1 MENNLNIVKS
11 EFKELP
17 NNIEA
22 EQSVIGSILVTNE
35 IFDEI
40 STIISSINFYDPMHQ
55 KIYNAIESLIYKG
68 MLANP
73 ITLKNYFE
81 DEKDDL
87 DVPEYLVK
95 ITKFSTSIR
104 QAIEYSKIIYDM
116 FVRRELIKISEQ
128 TIDNA
133 KITDLDSSGQNII
146 ENSERLLF
154 DLAEK
159 GSFNSSLIKFD
170 DAMKQTIEMASAAYK
185 NEGGIVGV
193 PTGLRDL
200 DDKLGGLHQSD
211 LIIIAGRPSMGKTSL
226 ATNIAFNA
234 AKHIQDNQKKSSV
247 AFFSL
252 EMSSEQLSTRI
263 LSEQAR
269 IGSNDI
275 RRGRISDEQFD
286 QFLETSKNIAELPL
300 FIDET
305 PAISIAAMSNRAR
318 RIKRLHGLDM
328 IVVDYIQLM
337 RGTTYNKD
345 GRVQEI
351 SQITQGL
358 KAIAKEL
365 GVPVVALSQLSRQV
379 EQRDDHKPQLA
390 DLRESGSIEQ
400 DADVV
405 MFVYRE
411 GYYLQRKEPREATV
425 EHAEW
430 QAKMNEVA
438 HLAEI
443 IIGKQRH
450 GPIGKVTL
458 EFEKDL
464 QNLKILKLIKFK
476 YKTLMLTSL
485 YENTILKN
493 PKFII
498 LILFITLISFGYY
511 SKDFRLD
518 ASSETL
524 LIEDD
529 PDLEYLREITN
540 RYGSKEFLVLTYTP
554 NEGMISNTSI
564 NNLLSL
570 KYKIQSLDWVHSV
583 ITLLDIPLLNNTD
596 APLQERLKGF
606 KTLKDEDVDKNRGF
620 KEILES
626 PVFRNFVI
634 SESGKTSGIIVNI
647 KQNPILEDIENR
659 SKKEIDEH
667 RDKIKKQNHKNIL
680 EIRDVIK
687 SYDDVGKI
695 YLGGIPM
702 IADDMMTFIK
712 SDIIV
717 FGLGVLLFIIATLWF
732 VFKK

>member
-1 MENNLNIVKS
+1 MENNLSIVKDK
-11 EFKELP
+11 FKELP
-17 NNIEA
+17 NNVEA
-22 EQSVIGSILVTNE
+22 EQAVIGSILVTNE

-40 STIISSINFYDPMHQ
+40 STIISNINFYDPMHQ

-73 ITLKNYFE
+73 ITLKNYFK

-87 DVPEYLVK
+87 DIPEYLVK
-95 ITKFSTSIR
+95 ITKFSTSVR

-128 TIDNA
+128 TIDDA
-133 KITDLDSSGQNII
+133 KINDLDTNGQNII
-146 ENSERLLF
+146 ENSEKLLF

-159 GSFNSSLIKFD
+159 GSFSTSLIKFD

-234 AKHIQDNQKKSSV
+234 AKFIQDTKKKSSI

-263 LSEQAR
+263 LSEQSR

-286 QFLETSKNIAELPL
+286 QFLETSKNVAELPL

-337 RGTTYNKD
+337 KGTSFNKD

-365 GVPVVALSQLSRQV
+365 GIPVLALSQLSRQV

-458 EFEKDL
+458 EFEERFT
-464 QNLKILKLIKFK
+464 KFK
-476 YKTLMLTSL
+476 DTQ
-485 YENTILKN
+485 
-493 PKFII
+493 
-498 LILFITLISFGYY
+498 
-511 SKDFRLD
+511 
-518 ASSETL
+518 
-524 LIEDD
+524 
-529 PDLEYLREITN
+529 
-540 RYGSKEFLVLTYTP
+540 
-554 NEGMISNTSI
+554 I
-564 NNLLSL
+564 N
-570 KYKIQSLDWVHSV
+570 
-583 ITLLDIPLLNNTD
+583 
-596 APLQERLKGF
+596 
-606 KTLKDEDVDKNRGF
+606 
-620 KEILES
+620 
-626 PVFRNFVI
+626 
-634 SESGKTSGIIVNI
+634 
-647 KQNPILEDIENR
+647 
-659 SKKEIDEH
+659 
-667 RDKIKKQNHKNIL
+667 
-680 EIRDVIK
+680 
-687 SYDDVGKI
+687 
-695 YLGGIPM
+695 
-702 IADDMMTFIK
+702 
-712 SDIIV
+712 
-717 FGLGVLLFIIATLWF
+717 
-732 VFKK
+732 

>member
-1 MENNLNIVKS
+1 MEKNLSIIKDN
-11 EFKELP
+11 FKELP
-17 NNIEA
+17 NNVEA

-40 STIISSINFYDPMHQ
+40 STIISNINFYDPMHQ
-55 KIYNAIESLIYKG
+55 KIFNAIESMIYKG

-73 ITLKNYFE
+73 ITLKSYFE
-81 DEKDDL
+81 NEKDEL
-87 DVPEYLVK
+87 NIPEYLVK
-95 ITKFSTSIR
+95 ITKFSTSVR
-104 QAIEYSKIIYDM
+104 QSIEYSKIIYDM
-116 FVRRELIKISEQ
+116 FVRRELIKISENI
-128 TIDNA
+128 IDSA
-133 KITDLDSSGQNII
+133 KENNLESNGQNII
-146 ENSERLLF
+146 ENSEKLLY

-159 GSFNSSLIKFD
+159 GTFSSSLIKFD

-211 LIIIAGRPSMGKTSL
+211 LVIIAGRPSMGKTSL

-234 AKHIQDNQKKSSV
+234 AKNILDNGSKSSV

-263 LSEQAR
+263 ISEQAR

-286 QFLETSKNIAELPL
+286 QFLETSKNISELPL

-318 RIKRLHGLDM
+318 RIKRLHGLDL

-337 RGTTYNKD
+337 KGSLNNKD

-365 GVPVVALSQLSRQV
+365 GVPVLALSQLSRQV
-379 EQRDDHKPQLA
+379 EQREDHKPQLA

-458 EFEKDL
+458 EFEERFT
-464 QNLKILKLIKFK
+464 KFK
-476 YKTLMLTSL
+476 DTQ
-485 YENTILKN
+485 
-493 PKFII
+493 
-498 LILFITLISFGYY
+498 
-511 SKDFRLD
+511 
-518 ASSETL
+518 
-524 LIEDD
+524 
-529 PDLEYLREITN
+529 
-540 RYGSKEFLVLTYTP
+540 
-554 NEGMISNTSI
+554 
-564 NNLLSL
+564 NN
-570 KYKIQSLDWVHSV
+570 
-583 ITLLDIPLLNNTD
+583 
-596 APLQERLKGF
+596 
-606 KTLKDEDVDKNRGF
+606 
-620 KEILES
+620 
-626 PVFRNFVI
+626 
-634 SESGKTSGIIVNI
+634 
-647 KQNPILEDIENR
+647 
-659 SKKEIDEH
+659 
-667 RDKIKKQNHKNIL
+667 
-680 EIRDVIK
+680 
-687 SYDDVGKI
+687 
-695 YLGGIPM
+695 
-702 IADDMMTFIK
+702 
-712 SDIIV
+712 
-717 FGLGVLLFIIATLWF
+717 
-732 VFKK
+732 

>member
-1 MENNLNIVKS
+1 MENNLSIVKDQ
-11 EFKELP
+11 FKELP

-22 EQSVIGSILVTNE
+22 EQAVIGSILVSND

-55 KIYNAIESLIYKG
+55 KIFEAIESLIYKG

-87 DVPEYLVK
+87 NVPEYLIK
-95 ITKFSTSIR
+95 ITKFSTSVR

-128 TIDNA
+128 TIDSA
-133 KITDLDSSGQNII
+133 KLNELDTNGQTII

-159 GSFNSSLIKFD
+159 GSFNSSLVKFD
-170 DAMKQTIEMASAAYK
+170 EAMKQTIEMASAAYK
-185 NEGGIVGV
+185 NEEGIVGV

-234 AKHIQDNQKKSSV
+234 AQKLQDNGKKSSI

-263 LSEQAR
+263 ISEQAR
-269 IGSNDI
+269 ISSNDI

-286 QFLETSKNIAELPL
+286 KFLETSKNIAELPL
-300 FIDET
+300 YIDET

-318 RIKRLHGLDM
+318 RIKRLFGLDM

-337 RGTTYNKD
+337 RGTTFNKD

-365 GVPVVALSQLSRQV
+365 AVPVVALSQLSRQV

-438 HLAEI
+438 HLAQI

-450 GPIGKVTL
+450 GPIGNVTL
-458 EFEKDL
+458 EFEERFT
-464 QNLKILKLIKFK
+464 KFK
-476 YKTLMLTSL
+476 DTQ
-485 YENTILKN
+485 
-493 PKFII
+493 
-498 LILFITLISFGYY
+498 
-511 SKDFRLD
+511 
-518 ASSETL
+518 
-524 LIEDD
+524 
-529 PDLEYLREITN
+529 
-540 RYGSKEFLVLTYTP
+540 
-554 NEGMISNTSI
+554 I
-564 NNLLSL
+564 N
-570 KYKIQSLDWVHSV
+570 
-583 ITLLDIPLLNNTD
+583 
-596 APLQERLKGF
+596 
-606 KTLKDEDVDKNRGF
+606 
-620 KEILES
+620 
-626 PVFRNFVI
+626 
-634 SESGKTSGIIVNI
+634 
-647 KQNPILEDIENR
+647 
-659 SKKEIDEH
+659 
-667 RDKIKKQNHKNIL
+667 
-680 EIRDVIK
+680 
-687 SYDDVGKI
+687 
-695 YLGGIPM
+695 
-702 IADDMMTFIK
+702 
-712 SDIIV
+712 
-717 FGLGVLLFIIATLWF
+717 
-732 VFKK
+732 

>member
-1 MENNLNIVKS
+1 MENNLKIIKNS
-11 EFKELP
+11 FKELP
-17 NNIEA
+17 NNVEA
-22 EQSVIGSILVTNE
+22 EQAVIGSILLNNE

-40 STIISSINFYDPMHQ
+40 NTIISSTNFYDPLHQ
-55 KIYNAIESLIYKG
+55 KIFSAIENLIFKG
-68 MLANP
+68 LLANP

-81 DEKDDL
+81 DEKDEIN
-87 DVPEYLVK
+87 VPEYLVK
-95 ITKFSTSIR
+95 ITKFSTSVR
-104 QAIEYSKIIYDM
+104 QTIEYSKIIYDM

-128 TIDNA
+128 TIDSA
-133 KITDLDSSGQNII
+133 KINDLDVNGQKII
-146 ENSERLLF
+146 EESEKLLF
-154 DLAEK
+154 DLAER
-159 GSFNSSLIKFD
+159 GSFNSSLVKFES
-170 DAMKQTIEMASAAYK
+170 ALKQTIEMASAAYK
-185 NEGGIVGV
+185 NDAGIVGV

-200 DDKLGGLHQSD
+200 DDKLGGLHESD

-234 AKHIQDNQKKSSV
+234 AKNLQDNGRKSSI

-286 QFLETSKNIAELPL
+286 KFLETSKDISELPL

-318 RIKRLHGLDM
+318 RIKRLYGLDLV
-328 IVVDYIQLM
+328 VVDYIQLM
-337 RGTTYNKD
+337 KGSSNNND

-365 GVPVVALSQLSRQV
+365 SIPVVALSQLSRQV
-379 EQRDDHKPQLA
+379 EQRDDHKPQLS

-458 EFEKDL
+458 EFEERFT
-464 QNLKILKLIKFK
+464 KFK
-476 YKTLMLTSL
+476 DTQ
-485 YENTILKN
+485 
-493 PKFII
+493 
-498 LILFITLISFGYY
+498 
-511 SKDFRLD
+511 
-518 ASSETL
+518 
-524 LIEDD
+524 
-529 PDLEYLREITN
+529 
-540 RYGSKEFLVLTYTP
+540 
-554 NEGMISNTSI
+554 I
-564 NNLLSL
+564 N
-570 KYKIQSLDWVHSV
+570 
-583 ITLLDIPLLNNTD
+583 
-596 APLQERLKGF
+596 
-606 KTLKDEDVDKNRGF
+606 
-620 KEILES
+620 
-626 PVFRNFVI
+626 
-634 SESGKTSGIIVNI
+634 
-647 KQNPILEDIENR
+647 
-659 SKKEIDEH
+659 
-667 RDKIKKQNHKNIL
+667 
-680 EIRDVIK
+680 
-687 SYDDVGKI
+687 
-695 YLGGIPM
+695 
-702 IADDMMTFIK
+702 
-712 SDIIV
+712 
-717 FGLGVLLFIIATLWF
+717 
-732 VFKK
+732 

>member
-1 MENNLNIVKS
+1 MENNLSIVKDQ
-11 EFKELP
+11 FKELP

-22 EQSVIGSILVTNE
+22 EQAVIGSILVSND

-40 STIISSINFYDPMHQ
+40 STIISNINFYDPMHQ
-55 KIYNAIESLIYKG
+55 KIYEAIESLIYKG

-87 DVPEYLVK
+87 NVPEYLVK
-95 ITKFSTSIR
+95 ITKFSTSVR

-133 KITDLDSSGQNII
+133 KLNELDTSGQSII

-159 GSFNSSLIKFD
+159 GSFNSSLVKFD
-170 DAMKQTIEMASAAYK
+170 EAMKQTIEMASAAYK
-185 NEGGIVGV
+185 NDEGIVGV
-193 PTGLRDL
+193 PTGLKDL
-200 DDKLGGLHQSD
+200 DEKLGGLHQSD

-234 AKHIQDNQKKSSV
+234 AQKLQDSGKKSSI

-263 LSEQAR
+263 ISEQAR
-269 IGSNDI
+269 ISSNDI

-286 QFLETSKNIAELPL
+286 KFLETSKNISELPL
-300 FIDET
+300 YIDET

-318 RIKRLHGLDM
+318 RIKRLFGLDM

-365 GVPVVALSQLSRQV
+365 SVPVVALSQLSRQV

-438 HLAEI
+438 HLAQI

-450 GPIGKVTL
+450 GPIGNVTL
-458 EFEKDL
+458 EFEERFT
-464 QNLKILKLIKFK
+464 KFK
-476 YKTLMLTSL
+476 DTQ
-485 YENTILKN
+485 
-493 PKFII
+493 
-498 LILFITLISFGYY
+498 
-511 SKDFRLD
+511 
-518 ASSETL
+518 
-524 LIEDD
+524 
-529 PDLEYLREITN
+529 TN
-540 RYGSKEFLVLTYTP
+540 
-554 NEGMISNTSI
+554 
-564 NNLLSL
+564 
-570 KYKIQSLDWVHSV
+570 
-583 ITLLDIPLLNNTD
+583 
-596 APLQERLKGF
+596 
-606 KTLKDEDVDKNRGF
+606 
-620 KEILES
+620 
-626 PVFRNFVI
+626 
-634 SESGKTSGIIVNI
+634 
-647 KQNPILEDIENR
+647 
-659 SKKEIDEH
+659 
-667 RDKIKKQNHKNIL
+667 
-680 EIRDVIK
+680 
-687 SYDDVGKI
+687 
-695 YLGGIPM
+695 
-702 IADDMMTFIK
+702 
-712 SDIIV
+712 
-717 FGLGVLLFIIATLWF
+717 
-732 VFKK
+732 

>member
-1 MENNLNIVKS
+1 MESNLSIVKDK
-11 EFKELP
+11 FKELP

-22 EQSVIGSILVTNE
+22 EQAVIGSILVTNE
-35 IFDEI
+35 IFDEM
-40 STIISSINFYDPMHQ
+40 STIISSGNFYDPMHQ
-55 KIYNAIESLIYKG
+55 KIFNAIESLIYKG

-81 DEKDDL
+81 NEKDDL

-95 ITKFSTSIR
+95 ITKFSTSLR

-128 TIDNA
+128 TIDSANVN
-133 KITDLDSSGQNII
+133 DLDTNGQNII

-159 GSFNSSLIKFD
+159 GSFNSSLVKFD

-234 AKHIQDNQKKSSV
+234 AKHIQDNGKKSSI

-286 QFLETSKNIAELPL
+286 QFLETSKNISELPL

-365 GVPVVALSQLSRQV
+365 GLPVVALSQLSRQV

-458 EFEKDL
+458 EFEERFT
-464 QNLKILKLIKFK
+464 KFK
-476 YKTLMLTSL
+476 DTQ
-485 YENTILKN
+485 
-493 PKFII
+493 
-498 LILFITLISFGYY
+498 
-511 SKDFRLD
+511 
-518 ASSETL
+518 
-524 LIEDD
+524 
-529 PDLEYLREITN
+529 
-540 RYGSKEFLVLTYTP
+540 
-554 NEGMISNTSI
+554 I
-564 NNLLSL
+564 N
-570 KYKIQSLDWVHSV
+570 
-583 ITLLDIPLLNNTD
+583 
-596 APLQERLKGF
+596 
-606 KTLKDEDVDKNRGF
+606 
-620 KEILES
+620 
-626 PVFRNFVI
+626 
-634 SESGKTSGIIVNI
+634 
-647 KQNPILEDIENR
+647 
-659 SKKEIDEH
+659 
-667 RDKIKKQNHKNIL
+667 
-680 EIRDVIK
+680 
-687 SYDDVGKI
+687 
-695 YLGGIPM
+695 
-702 IADDMMTFIK
+702 
-712 SDIIV
+712 
-717 FGLGVLLFIIATLWF
+717 
-732 VFKK
+732 